1 MVKHCDKIL
10 IRYQCG
16 AWRQR
21 KVQVFNG
28 QYHHQMDDK
37 GRLRIP
43 PAFRKLLG
51 DNPMIFC
58 SFEKCLF
65 VYPKEDF
72 EKLVTERFANV
83 DLLDTDMNDIKRAIF
98 SLTQELVED
107 KQGRVS
113 LNQSFIESCGLTK
126 NIITI
131 GAYDRVEIW
140 DEEVY
145 KEHMNAVD
153 YKKII
158 AQFTASRKL

>member
-1 MVKHCDKIL
+1 
-10 IRYQCG
+10 
-16 AWRQR
+16 
-21 KVQVFNG
+21 
-28 QYHHQMDDK
+28 MDDK

-43 PAFRKLLG
+43 PAFRKQLG

-65 VYPKEDF
+65 VYPREDF
-72 EKLVTERFANV
+72 DKLVTERFSNV
-83 DLLDTDMNDIKRAIF
+83 DLLDMDMNDIKRAIF
-98 SLTQELVED
+98 SSTQELVGD

-113 LNQSFIESCGLTK
+113 LNQSFIEECGLTK

-145 KEHMNAVD
+145 KEHKKSVD
-153 YKKII
+153 FNKII

>member
-1 MVKHCDKIL
+1 MF
-10 IRYQCG
+10 Y
-16 AWRQR
+16 
-21 KVQVFNG
+21 G
-28 QYHHQMDDK
+28 QYHHQLDDK

-65 VYPKEDF
+65 LYKGEDF
-72 EKLVTERFANV
+72 DKLVKERFMNA

-98 SLTQELVED
+98 SSTQPLAED

-113 LNQSFIESCGLTK
+113 LNQSFIEQCGMGK

-131 GAYDRVEIW
+131 GALDRVEIW

-145 KEHMNAVD
+145 KEHMQYID
-153 YKKII
+153 YKKIV
-158 AQFTASRKL
+158 APFTAARNS

>member
-1 MVKHCDKIL
+1 
-10 IRYQCG
+10 
-16 AWRQR
+16 
-21 KVQVFNG
+21 
-28 QYHHQMDDK
+28 MDDK

-58 SFEKCLF
+58 SFERCLF
-65 VYPKEDF
+65 IYPRADF
-72 EKLVTERFANV
+72 DRLVTERFANV

-98 SLTQELVED
+98 SSTQELIED

-113 LNQSFIESCGLTK
+113 LDRSFIEECGLTK

-145 KEHMNAVD
+145 KQHKKSVD
-153 YKKII
+153 YNKIM
-158 AQFTASRKL
+158 AQFTSSRKL

>member
-1 MVKHCDKIL
+1 M
-10 IRYQCG
+10 
-16 AWRQR
+16 
-21 KVQVFNG
+21 FNG